1 MQNEKYLELD
11 ALAAPENTTAIRTR
25 LGWTQWCFSYFLC
38 VFSTFTPCLAQSI
51 LDVKLENAYNQTAK
65 REKSRKRTMQSG
77 LFLLGL
83 LGVFVVFLLFLRRRL
98 VSILHVWT
106 GLIIKFDIF
115 CDRCSELLL
124 GAVFCSV
131 KFFSFH

>member
-51 LDVKLENAYNQTAK
+51 LDVKLENA
-65 REKSRKRTMQSG
+65 
-77 LFLLGL
+77 
-83 LGVFVVFLLFLRRRL
+83 
-98 VSILHVWT
+98 
-106 GLIIKFDIF
+106 
-115 CDRCSELLL
+115 
-124 GAVFCSV
+124 
-131 KFFSFH
+131 